1 LTVLSWKFLMLL
13 TGFSHDDDLTY
24 EYADEVPTAYIQDN
38 TASYSVAARDAG
50 GAAGDGVG
58 RGSGASSLVCG
69 IGILGGGFAGT
80 DCSVG
85 FLKQGPALTADL
97 TYSLAE
103 AKGSAGY
110 AVG

>member
-1 LTVLSWKFLMLL
+1 MLL
-13 TGFSHDDDLTY
+13 TGFPHEDDLSY
-24 EYADEVPTAYIQDN
+24 EYADEVLTASVQDN
-38 TASYSVAARDAG
+38 TASYSAAARDAG
-50 GAAGDGVG
+50 SAAANDVG
-58 RGSGASSLVCG
+58 RWSGASSLVCAN
-69 IGILGGGFAGT
+69 GILGRGFAGT

-103 AKGSAGY
+103 AKGGAGY